1 MLVAAATLVVGLQ
14 VALAREASQA
24 ATTRAAAIL
33 RAVVHTPAVAQGR
46 ARLSEKS
53 IKKLRNRPSE
63 SLIS

>member
-14 VALAREASQA
+14 VALARQASQA

-46 ARLSEKS
+46 ARLSANQ
-53 IKKLRNRPSE
+53 LRN
-63 SLIS
+63 